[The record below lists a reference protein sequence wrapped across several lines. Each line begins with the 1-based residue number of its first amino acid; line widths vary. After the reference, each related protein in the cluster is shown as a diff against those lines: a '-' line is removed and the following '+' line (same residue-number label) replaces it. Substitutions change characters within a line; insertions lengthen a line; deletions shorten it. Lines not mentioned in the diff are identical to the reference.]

1 MYKTIASSLFLHKKC
16 TLSGIGTLSMKSHSA
31 VSDFLT
37 NRIFAPTYRIEFIPN
52 SNEINLQSEFTEIS
66 NYIKNKLDKEDSVL
80 LDGIGT
86 FTKSSNGKLDFYPI
100 TIDPVFN
107 PDIKSEKVVKQ
118 ETVQEILV
126 EDQQTNNIEIEENLI
141 TSETTFERWKISAI
155 VLFSISVL
163 LIIIYISQKG
173 LNLFG
178 NIGAY

>member
-16 TLSGIGTLSMKSHSA
+16 MLSGIGTLSMKSHSA
-31 VSDFLT
+31 VTDFLT

-66 NYIKNKLDKEDSVL
+66 TYIKNKLDKEDSVL

-163 LIIIYISQKG
+163 LIIFYISQKG